1 MAEVLGIIG
10 SVAAVSQ
17 LASQFV
23 ALTTSLRRAL
33 KVIRHAPE
41 EIQSFL
47 MDTSNFTS
55 LLNFFAELAD
65 RAMKKAQG
73 KERHRRERMIAGIR
87 KQCRSVCDKIADL
100 VGHFAA
106 LARGGMTPLE
116 GFIERIRYLLDK
128 PDVKDLRLSV
138 QLAATIVNGMSTLFM
153 WEALAK
159 TDEQRSTLYLEQLR
173 NQLPVARE
181 ASAQL
186 AKHQQR
192 HGFAYESGGPDD
204 VMLVVSK
211 EMLRQID
218 RVIKPHIR
226 PEDTGHQSPKRR
238 RRERRRDSSVVD
250 ETDSVRRRPSS
261 SDGLPSPSTD
271 AASRVSEPRSGTT
284 SPDMDVST

>member
-106 LARGGMTPLE
+106 LARGGMTPL
-116 GFIERIRYLLDK
+116 
-128 PDVKDLRLSV
+128 
-138 QLAATIVNGMSTLFM
+138 
-153 WEALAK
+153 
-159 TDEQRSTLYLEQLR
+159 
-173 NQLPVARE
+173 
-181 ASAQL
+181 
-186 AKHQQR
+186 
-192 HGFAYESGGPDD
+192 
-204 VMLVVSK
+204 
-211 EMLRQID
+211 
-218 RVIKPHIR
+218 
-226 PEDTGHQSPKRR
+226 
-238 RRERRRDSSVVD
+238 
-250 ETDSVRRRPSS
+250 
-261 SDGLPSPSTD
+261 
-271 AASRVSEPRSGTT
+271 GT
-284 SPDMDVST
+284 